1 MTRDHKLR
9 FRLLA
14 QVYLPMSYVYG
25 ARATGRIT
33 PLVEALRCE
42 LYTAPYDRLDWNRA
56 RNECAKS
63 DLYYPH
69 PVIQARRPPA
79 QIRRHAKGCVLA
91 AHSENV

>member
-1 MTRDHKLR
+1 MPPAELHSLKRQGSLKLR
-9 FRLLA
+9 FLSLA

-42 LYTAPYDRLDWNRA
+42 LYRAPYDEIDWNRA
-56 RNECAKS
+56 RNECAKT

-69 PVIQARRPPA
+69 PVIQARNLPA
-79 QIRRHAKGCVLA
+79 QMAT
-91 AHSENV
+91 